1 MTTSDLTVDETL
13 LLQTIG
19 WEAREMVSGAAVYS
33 IPKGFWSI
41 GRGESTPATLAY
53 ERSVRHA
60 VKEVASEC
68 RRFHGQ
74 GVAGVHIETEVT
86 KHYVESTIVGTAI
99 GPGTGKSNRSS
110 AFVSDLS
117 VGEFVMLRRAGWLTV
132 GLVFGASFVFVR
144 RRNPIKVAEQVRENV
159 ELANYTEALYGARA
173 AAMERMQAQALKMK
187 ATGVV
192 GVRLSEGPLA
202 FAGHAMRFAAIGT
215 AIRPIDAQN
224 RRLNPTVTVSL
235 NDEEQRVP
243 KLI

>member
-1 MTTSDLTVDETL
+1 MTTSDLSIDETL

-41 GRGESTPATLAY
+41 GKGESAPATLAY
-53 ERSVRHA
+53 ERAVRHA
-60 VKEVASEC
+60 AEEAAFEC
-68 RRFHGQ
+68 RRFHGH

-99 GPGTGKSNRSS
+99 APGTGNSYRNS

-117 VGEFVMLRRAGWLTV
+117 VADFVLLHRAGWQAV

-144 RRNPIKVAEQVRENV
+144 RRNPMKVAQQALQNV
-159 ELANYTEALYGARA
+159 ELTNFTEALYGSRV
-173 AAMERMQAQALKMK
+173 AAMQRMQAQALKMK

-192 GVRLSEGPLA
+192 GVRLDEGPLS

-215 AIRPIDAQN
+215 AIRPLDGQH
-224 RRLNPTVTVSL
+224 RRLQTTVTVSL
-235 NDEEQRVP
+235 NDPEQTVP